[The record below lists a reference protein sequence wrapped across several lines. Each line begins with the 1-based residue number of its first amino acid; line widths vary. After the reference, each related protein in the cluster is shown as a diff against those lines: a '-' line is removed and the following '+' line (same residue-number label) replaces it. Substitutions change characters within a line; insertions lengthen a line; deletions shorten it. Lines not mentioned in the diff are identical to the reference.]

1 MFKIDKYPFG
11 IAIGS
16 IAPLLGIFVFYFT
29 KGYSNVIGP
38 LEFLEIFFNTKVLIT
53 AGGSLSLVA
62 NIILLTLFL
71 NMKKDKTAIGI
82 FAMTVMYGLIILYAK
97 FFL

>member
-16 IAPLLGIFVFYFT
+16 IAPLLGVFVFYFT

-38 LEFLEIFFNTKVLIT
+38 MEFLEIFFKTKVLIT
-53 AGGSLSLVA
+53 AGGSLSLIV

-71 NMKKDKTAIGI
+71 NNRKDKTAIGI

>member
-16 IAPLLGIFVFYFT
+16 IAPLLGIFIFYFS

-38 LEFLEIFFNTKVLIT
+38 FEFLEIFFNTKALIT
-53 AGGSLSLVA
+53 AGGSLSLVV
-62 NIILLTLFL
+62 NIVLLTLYL
-71 NMKKDKTAIGI
+71 NNRKDKSAIGI

>member
-1 MFKIDKYPFG
+1 MLKIDKYPFG
-11 IAIGS
+11 IALGS
-16 IAPLLGIFVFYFT
+16 IAPLFGIFVFYFL
-29 KGYSNVIGP
+29 KGYANVIGP
-38 LEFLEIFFNTKVLIT
+38 FDFLEVFFNTKVLIT

>member
-1 MFKIDKYPFG
+1 MLKIDKYPFG

-16 IAPLLGIFVFYFT
+16 IAPLLGIFVFYFM
-29 KGYSNVIGP
+29 KGYANVIGP
-38 LEFLEIFFNTKVLIT
+38 IEFLEVFFSTKVLIT